1 MHVTVEMIGIAGLA
15 EREFEVDFA
24 GGTIEDLVNH
34 LADVPEARGA
44 LSEEKHRRL
53 MESVLVIVNGEI
65 LSGKE
70 KVAAELKE
78 ADRVTLALPMAGG

>member
-1 MHVTVEMIGIAGLA
+1 
-15 EREFEVDFA
+15 
-24 GGTIEDLVNH
+24 
-34 LADVPEARGA
+34 
-44 LSEEKHRRL
+44 